1 MTSADMTPQD
11 IYPLVALTDHAVFST
26 PGRKRMTGLQST
38 EEGLYQA
45 TTQTAGK
52 VYVTLG
58 SEDSLWIKDDHLC
71 QQDAFSVNVVDTTG
85 AGDVFHGAVALA
97 MHGMSGLFLLMP
109 RLPILSASC

>member
-1 MTSADMTPQD
+1 
-11 IYPLVALTDHAVFST
+11 
-26 PGRKRMTGLQST
+26 MTGLQSP

-97 MHGMSGLFLLMP
+97 MHGMSGLFFTDAPPPNSFCQLLSEENVE
-109 RLPILSASC
+109 LVVAEQEVS